1 MRTIVR
7 PFAIIVASSFMVSAP
22 VIEARDSATLS
33 SVTRTVSSMSG
44 VNTAS
49 KTSVS
54 QNQSRQVVGTQV
66 NRQSSRTQT
75 TPPSATGNA
84 TRPGASTTTR
94 PSAGNSQNKG
104 QTTGVQTPT
113 NNNRPNNGNNTSAPR
128 PGNNSN
134 TANRP
139 NVGPSTAPGGPSAS
153 RPGAGAAMRPSTM
166 TPAPRP
172 YRPTPPPTAYTRP
185 VPPTSWK
192 PTTGIPT
199 ISGILGITFGTGFNL
214 SLNYLYG
221 AGYNISGYGNNAVYL
236 TDIYMLNY
244 IWPDAT
250 LYYSNYG
257 LTYSEFYY
265 STPYYDLARY
275 NAVRANLIAT
285 YGPPVVTTIPAGGG
299 YQTTWFGY
307 NNSYITLTFSAAT
320 SMGGGIRY
328 YTTLTYGN

>member
-66 NRQSSRTQT
+66 NRPSTRTQT

-104 QTTGVQTPT
+104 QSTGVQPPT

-134 TANRP
+134 T
-139 NVGPSTAPGGPSAS
+139 NVGPATAPGGPSAS

-185 VPPTSWK
+185 VPPTSWR